1 VVMAMH
7 YPHSQASAV
16 GDYWGALRRRSI
28 YVFTILPAVELI
40 CVLAAFGLRP
50 EYQATAS
57 IMLQA
62 SSVPKD
68 IIESTVISYMDQQI
82 EIVQGKVMTIESL
95 LRIVQ
100 DIDPYPLNTQMSAED
115 KAQKILEDTT
125 IERVDPV
132 TLKPQAE
139 SNAFSLHYNNPKADM
154 AVTIDSRL
162 AALFLTYNQ
171 QQRAAAAGEAV
182 GFLQKQSEN
191 VVHQMRDVDAQ
202 LAAMKR
208 QYGDALPDS
217 LARNV
222 AMIEDTQR
230 QLDSLQQQILVAQA
244 KESELSMQLSQT
256 SPNLI
261 TQSGDL
267 TDIATVRAK
276 LTEAEQRY
284 TPDHPEVKRLR
295 RALETLMAQ
304 AGTNSSG
311 AAQTANNPQYL
322 MTETELKGARNTLAG
337 LQQLAAARRA
347 KLEQLRGLVDATPA
361 AERAVSEI
369 LRRKQA
375 LQNEYQQTQDKLQSA
390 NLAETFENAQ
400 GGERFTMLRAP
411 SRPKSPVFPNRLGL
425 ILLGLVVG
433 AALTGIAVA
442 SAESMDK
449 NVRTTK
455 DLPLP
460 ENTPLLAFIPFIN
473 NKRDRRHR
481 AMIFAGF
488 AAAYSLAA
496 LAAIAVIV
504 SSLHR

>member
-1 VVMAMH
+1 MAAH
-7 YPHSQASAV
+7 HTHPQPSAV
-16 GDYWGALRRRSI
+16 GEYWSALRRRSI
-28 YVFTILPAVELI
+28 YVFTILPAVVFI
-40 CVLAAFGLRP
+40 CILAAFGLPP

-57 IMLQA
+57 IMLQT

-68 IIESTVISYMDQQI
+68 IIESTVASYSDQQI

-100 DIDPYPLNTQMSAED
+100 EIDPYPLDTKMTAAD

-125 IERVDPV
+125 LERIDPV
-132 TLKPQAE
+132 TLKPLAE
-139 SNAFSLHYNNPKADM
+139 SNAFSLHYNNPKPAM

-162 AALFLTYNQ
+162 AALFLSYNQ
-171 QQRAAAAGEAV
+171 QQRVASADEAV

-191 VVHQMRDVDAQ
+191 IVHQMRDVDAQ

-217 LARNV
+217 MARNV

-230 QLDSLQQQILVAQA
+230 QLDSLQQQILLAQA

-295 RALETLMAQ
+295 HALETLMAQ
-304 AGTNSSG
+304 AGTNASG
-311 AAQTANNPQYL
+311 VAQTANNPQYL

-347 KLEQLRGLVDATPA
+347 KLEQLRGLVDATPV

-375 LQNEYQQTQDKLQSA
+375 LQNQYQQTQDKLQSA
-390 NLAETFENAQ
+390 TLAETFESAQ

-411 SRPKSPVFPNRLGL
+411 SLPRSPVFPNRLGL
-425 ILLGLVVG
+425 LLLGLVVG
-433 AALTGIAVA
+433 AALTGIAVG
-442 SAESMDK
+442 SAESMDQ
-449 NVRTTK
+449 NVRTPK
-455 DLPLP
+455 DLALP
-460 ENTPLLAFIPFIN
+460 EDTPLLASIPFIN
-473 NKRDRRHR
+473 NRQDRRRR
-481 AMIFAGF
+481 ALVLTGF
-488 AAAYSLAA
+488 VASYSLAA
-496 LAAIAVIV
+496 IVAVAVIV